1 MYETLT
7 DKRAILNTIGCLMLD
22 PTLIDDIDRPL
33 DRTDFDTE
41 ALYELL
47 YVAIFN
53 SYMQGVKD
61 INEFTIDSYLSSY
74 KEQYEIFQTNDG
86 LNYLTSAREMSSLDN
101 YDYYYHRLRKYSLL
115 RYYEKKGYNT
125 KSIFDP
131 TVSVEELTKEM
142 EKFDNYTEQDI
153 VGMVETDLVISP
165 TIKYCTNMLTTEIQA
180 ADDAMDLIESFMKIP
195 DVGVPLNNNGLNTVA
210 RGARK
215 GCLYMRSLPQGGGKA
230 IPNYTIIPTPTG
242 NKRVDE
248 IKVGDYLFGKNGKP
262 VKVLAVHPQ
271 LEKKRIYKIGF
282 TDGRVAECC
291 EDHLWTF
298 KKGSYEKYRTAS
310 LKDIIKDVEHS
321 RYGLHSMEGKGHLY
335 YIPVNE
341 PIEFSE
347 KEYSIPPYIMGL
359 LLGDGCFRYTYSNK
373 EMSYSSE
380 DDYLPNIIAQT
391 MGWILSKNS
400 DHNYT
405 YTFKYQKPIH
415 DSTTGKEYIRVRVTD
430 VLQNYPNLIQK
441 YSHEKY
447 IPEDY
452 LTGSVE
458 QRMEL
463 LRGLLDTDGSV
474 GAKGRV
480 SFCTVSPLLRNNI
493 MWLIRSLGF
502 ICTCSEDN
510 RRTRTC
516 YNVRIQASLDKKIDM
531 FKLNKHRNKIIAWK
545 EQSKN
550 KKIKYRR
557 NTISIDYII
566 PTDEYTDMTCFTVD
580 ADDSLFLMNDFIV
593 THNTRFAAGDAC
605 KMAVPY
611 YYDKKKKEF
620 VYTGMAEPTLYITTE
635 MTVDEIQTM
644 LVASVSRVN
653 EEHILYGEYKEGELE
668 RVKQAITYIK
678 SAPLYIVHIPDFSIE
693 DIKNIIKKYNREFKV
708 EYFFFDYIST
718 SLRLMQ
724 EVSGKSRMG
733 LKEHQLLLVFST
745 ELKTIAQQLGVF
757 IFTAS
762 QLNGEAQNALVK
774 DQNLLAGAKA
784 LANKLDVGIISMH
797 PTQRERDKLDA
808 IIQTHFGLQMPD
820 VGHWVY
826 KVRRGRLTHI
836 IIWSQIDLGTMD
848 EKALFVTDFNFNL
861 IDIDFT
867 QIEQVEAKIQEH
879 SVLESQVH
887 DEEPEIVNSTAIKV
901 EPEAIEEEQTIKRDF
916 DW

>member
-86 LNYLTSAREMSSLDN
+86 LNYLASAREMSSLDN

-215 GCLYMRSLPQGGGKA
+215 GCLYMRSLPQGQGK
-230 IPNYTIIPTPTG
+230 
-242 NKRVDE
+242 
-248 IKVGDYLFGKNGKP
+248 
-262 VKVLAVHPQ
+262 
-271 LEKKRIYKIGF
+271 
-282 TDGRVAECC
+282 
-291 EDHLWTF
+291 
-298 KKGSYEKYRTAS
+298 
-310 LKDIIKDVEHS
+310 S
-321 RYGLHSMEGKGHLY
+321 R
-335 YIPVNE
+335 
-341 PIEFSE
+341 
-347 KEYSIPPYIMGL
+347 
-359 LLGDGCFRYTYSNK
+359 C
-373 EMSYSSE
+373 
-380 DDYLPNIIAQT
+380 
-391 MGWILSKNS
+391 
-400 DHNYT
+400 
-405 YTFKYQKPIH
+405 
-415 DSTTGKEYIRVRVTD
+415 
-430 VLQNYPNLIQK
+430 
-441 YSHEKY
+441 
-447 IPEDY
+447 
-452 LTGSVE
+452 
-458 QRMEL
+458 
-463 LRGLLDTDGSV
+463 
-474 GAKGRV
+474 
-480 SFCTVSPLLRNNI
+480 
-493 MWLIRSLGF
+493 
-502 ICTCSEDN
+502 
-510 RRTRTC
+510 
-516 YNVRIQASLDKKIDM
+516 
-531 FKLNKHRNKIIAWK
+531 
-545 EQSKN
+545 
-550 KKIKYRR
+550 
-557 NTISIDYII
+557 
-566 PTDEYTDMTCFTVD
+566 
-580 ADDSLFLMNDFIV
+580 
-593 THNTRFAAGDAC
+593 AAGDAC
-605 KMAVPY
+605 KIAIPY
-611 YYDKKKKEF
+611 VYDKDKKDF
-620 VYTGMAEPTLYITTE
+620 VYTGMSEPTLYITTE
-635 MTVDEIQTM
+635 MTVDEIQTI
-644 LVASVSRVN
+644 LIATVSKVN
-653 EEHILYGEYKEGELE
+653 EEHILYGEYKDGEFE
-668 RVKQAITYIK
+668 RVKRAVEYIQ
-678 SAPLYIVHIPDFSIE
+678 SSPLYIVHIPDFSIE

-718 SLRLMQ
+718 SLRLMS
-724 EVSGKSRMG
+724 EVNGKSRMG

-762 QLNGEAQNALVK
+762 QLNGEAQNATIK
-774 DQNLLAGAKA
+774 DQNLLSGAKA
-784 LANKLDVGIISMH
+784 LANKLDVGIISMR
-797 PTQRERDKLDA
+797 PTQREQDKLDA
-808 IIQTHFGLQMPD
+808 IIQNHFGLRMPD
-820 VGHWVY
+820 MGHWIY

-848 EKALFVTDFNFNL
+848 EKALFVTDFDFNL

-879 SVLESQVH
+879 SILESQVR
-887 DEEPEIVNSTAIKV
+887 DVEPEIIDSTAVEV
-901 EPEAIEEEQTIKRDF
+901 EPEVIEEEQTTKRSF

>member
-86 LNYLTSAREMSSLDN
+86 LNYLASAREMSSLDN

-215 GCLYMRSLPQGGGKA
+215 GCLYMRSLPQGQGK
-230 IPNYTIIPTPTG
+230 
-242 NKRVDE
+242 
-248 IKVGDYLFGKNGKP
+248 
-262 VKVLAVHPQ
+262 
-271 LEKKRIYKIGF
+271 
-282 TDGRVAECC
+282 
-291 EDHLWTF
+291 
-298 KKGSYEKYRTAS
+298 
-310 LKDIIKDVEHS
+310 S
-321 RYGLHSMEGKGHLY
+321 R
-335 YIPVNE
+335 
-341 PIEFSE
+341 
-347 KEYSIPPYIMGL
+347 
-359 LLGDGCFRYTYSNK
+359 C
-373 EMSYSSE
+373 
-380 DDYLPNIIAQT
+380 
-391 MGWILSKNS
+391 
-400 DHNYT
+400 
-405 YTFKYQKPIH
+405 
-415 DSTTGKEYIRVRVTD
+415 
-430 VLQNYPNLIQK
+430 
-441 YSHEKY
+441 
-447 IPEDY
+447 
-452 LTGSVE
+452 
-458 QRMEL
+458 
-463 LRGLLDTDGSV
+463 
-474 GAKGRV
+474 
-480 SFCTVSPLLRNNI
+480 
-493 MWLIRSLGF
+493 
-502 ICTCSEDN
+502 
-510 RRTRTC
+510 
-516 YNVRIQASLDKKIDM
+516 
-531 FKLNKHRNKIIAWK
+531 
-545 EQSKN
+545 
-550 KKIKYRR
+550 
-557 NTISIDYII
+557 
-566 PTDEYTDMTCFTVD
+566 
-580 ADDSLFLMNDFIV
+580 
-593 THNTRFAAGDAC
+593 AAGDAC
-605 KMAVPY
+605 KIAIPY
-611 YYDKKKKEF
+611 VYDKDKKDF
-620 VYTGMAEPTLYITTE
+620 VYTGMSEPTLYITTE
-635 MTVDEIQTM
+635 MTVDEIQTI
-644 LVASVSRVN
+644 LIATVSKVN
-653 EEHILYGEYKEGELE
+653 EEHILYGEYKDGEFE
-668 RVKQAITYIK
+668 RVKRAVEYIR
-678 SAPLYIVHIPDFSIE
+678 SSPLYIVHIPDFSIE

-718 SLRLMQ
+718 SLRLMS
-724 EVSGKSRMG
+724 EVNGKSRMG

-762 QLNGEAQNALVK
+762 QLNGEAQNATIK
-774 DQNLLAGAKA
+774 DQNLLSGAKA
-784 LANKLDVGIISMH
+784 LANKLDVGIISMR
-797 PTQRERDKLDA
+797 PTQREQDKLDA
-808 IIQTHFGLQMPD
+808 IIQNHFGLRMPD
-820 VGHWVY
+820 MGHWVY

-836 IIWSQIDLGTMD
+836 IIWSEIDLGTMD
-848 EKALFVTDFNFNL
+848 EKALFVTDFDFNL

-887 DEEPEIVNSTAIKV
+887 DAEPEIIDTTAVKI
-901 EPEAIEEEQTIKRDF
+901 EPEVIEEEQVVKRDF

>member
-86 LNYLTSAREMSSLDN
+86 LNYLASAREMSSLDN

-180 ADDAMDLIESFMKIP
+180 ADDAMDLVKSFMKIP
-195 DVGVPLNNNGLNTVA
+195 DVGVPLNNDGLNTVA

-215 GCLYMRSLPQGGGKA
+215 GCLYMRSLPQGQGK
-230 IPNYTIIPTPTG
+230 
-242 NKRVDE
+242 
-248 IKVGDYLFGKNGKP
+248 
-262 VKVLAVHPQ
+262 
-271 LEKKRIYKIGF
+271 
-282 TDGRVAECC
+282 
-291 EDHLWTF
+291 
-298 KKGSYEKYRTAS
+298 
-310 LKDIIKDVEHS
+310 S
-321 RYGLHSMEGKGHLY
+321 R
-335 YIPVNE
+335 
-341 PIEFSE
+341 
-347 KEYSIPPYIMGL
+347 
-359 LLGDGCFRYTYSNK
+359 C
-373 EMSYSSE
+373 
-380 DDYLPNIIAQT
+380 
-391 MGWILSKNS
+391 
-400 DHNYT
+400 
-405 YTFKYQKPIH
+405 
-415 DSTTGKEYIRVRVTD
+415 
-430 VLQNYPNLIQK
+430 
-441 YSHEKY
+441 
-447 IPEDY
+447 
-452 LTGSVE
+452 
-458 QRMEL
+458 
-463 LRGLLDTDGSV
+463 
-474 GAKGRV
+474 
-480 SFCTVSPLLRNNI
+480 
-493 MWLIRSLGF
+493 
-502 ICTCSEDN
+502 
-510 RRTRTC
+510 
-516 YNVRIQASLDKKIDM
+516 
-531 FKLNKHRNKIIAWK
+531 
-545 EQSKN
+545 
-550 KKIKYRR
+550 
-557 NTISIDYII
+557 
-566 PTDEYTDMTCFTVD
+566 
-580 ADDSLFLMNDFIV
+580 
-593 THNTRFAAGDAC
+593 AAGDAC
-605 KMAVPY
+605 KIAVPY
-611 YYDKKKKEF
+611 VYNKDKKDF
-620 VYTGMAEPTLYITTE
+620 IYTGMSEPTLYITTE
-635 MTVDEIQTM
+635 MTVDEIQTI
-644 LVASVSRVN
+644 LIATVSKVN
-653 EEHILYGEYKEGELE
+653 EEHILYGEYKDGEFE
-668 RVKQAITYIK
+668 RVKRAVEYIR
-678 SAPLYIVHIPDFSIE
+678 SSPLYIVHIPDFSIE

-718 SLRLMQ
+718 SLRLMS
-724 EVSGKSRMG
+724 EVNGKSRMG

-762 QLNGEAQNALVK
+762 QLNGEAQNATIK
-774 DQNLLAGAKA
+774 DQNLLSGAKA
-784 LANKLDVGIISMH
+784 LANKLDVGIISMR
-797 PTQRERDKLDA
+797 PTQREQDKLDA
-808 IIQTHFGLQMPD
+808 IIQNHFGLRMPD
-820 VGHWVY
+820 MGHWVY

-848 EKALFVTDFNFNL
+848 EKALFVTDFDFNL

-887 DEEPEIVNSTAIKV
+887 DEEPEIVDSTAIEV
-901 EPEAIEEEQTIKRDF
+901 EPEAIEEEQTTKRNF